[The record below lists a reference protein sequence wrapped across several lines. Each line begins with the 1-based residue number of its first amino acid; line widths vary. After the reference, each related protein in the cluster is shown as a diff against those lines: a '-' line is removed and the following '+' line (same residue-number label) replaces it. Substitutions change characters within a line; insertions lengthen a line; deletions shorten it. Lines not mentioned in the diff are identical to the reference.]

1 MAGAVRELVTKIK
14 FVVDRASI
22 SAANTATNNLKASLA
37 RASASAR
44 SASSGFSRFFS
55 DFRSGFKTGFATEF
69 DRLAQSSERASR
81 NISKVGASASGAF
94 STLRSLAGAMAAY
107 VSVSAIKA
115 TADEMMNL
123 DGRLRT
129 VTASDEERYEV
140 EKKLYDLSQRSRQ
153 NTSTTGD
160 LFFRMIRSG
169 RRFGLSADEA
179 LRATET
185 VAKALVVGG
194 ASTTEAQS
202 GVMQLGQALASGR
215 LQGEEYRS
223 VSENMSIIKDYIA
236 SYLNVTD
243 AELREMSSRGELTTE
258 VVLTAIKA
266 AAGAV
271 DAEFEKMPIT
281 IGQSLEMVGNGFNYF
296 VLRLEQRTGVFSGIA
311 KTIVKSFNKAS
322 VAVDE
327 FSKKYGGLFGRKKN
341 DKQTSSVS
349 AVTNQEASPWVSKAI
364 RYWETLKYK
373 ILEVKGTLDYF
384 FTSHEEQFGRIEE
397 SYLKLFGA
405 LETLAG
411 MIDGFLTP
419 LFEPLLELAATVME
433 VLSGVYASF
442 FSGFSEQMEQYGPL
456 WEQIML
462 KFRASINN
470 VTEALKIMKPYIE
483 IIADLVGRVLAGM
496 FTAFADAASAAL
508 ELVTGLLKGLAEMA
522 DYAIR
527 RTKEAVTGQKDAQL
541 QAMAHGNGGGGG
553 SFYSSNQEFTVN
565 VNSAEEAA
573 AYTNEVSGSGFPAD
587 VGE

>member
-22 SAANTATNNLKASLA
+22 SAANTATNNLKASIA
-37 RASASAR
+37 RASTSAR

-55 DFRSGFKTGFATEF
+55 DFKSGFKTGFATEF

-81 NISKVGASASGAF
+81 NISKVGTSASGAF

-115 TADEMMNL
+115 AADEMMNL
-123 DGRLRT
+123 DGRLRII
-129 VTASDEERYEV
+129 TASDEERYEV
-140 EKKLYDLSQRSRQ
+140 EKKLYDMSQRTRQ
-153 NTSTTGD
+153 DLSTTGD
-160 LFFRMIRSG
+160 LFFKIARSG
-169 RRFGLSADEA
+169 KDFGLSTEA
-179 LRATET
+179 AMRASET
-185 VAKALVVGG
+185 ISKALVVGG
-194 ASTTEAQS
+194 ASTMEAQATFL
-202 GVMQLGQALASGR
+202 QLGQALASGR
-215 LQGEEYRS
+215 LQGDEFRS
-223 VSENMSIIKDYIA
+223 LSENAPLLMGHIAKNLGVTVGELKD
-236 SYLNVTD
+236 L
-243 AELREMSSRGELTTE
+243 SRTGVLTTE
-258 VVLTAIKA
+258 VVLGAIA
-266 AAGAV
+266 ASAGAI
-271 DAEFEKMPIT
+271 DAEFTKMPMT
-281 IGQSLEMVGNGFNYF
+281 IGQALSVVGNGFSQF
-296 VLRLEQRTGVFSGIA
+296 ALRLEQRTGIFSGVA
-311 KTIVKSFNKAS
+311 NTIVGAFDLASKSVEAFA
-322 VAVDE
+322 D
-327 FSKKYGGLFGRKKN
+327 KYGGLFGRKKN

-349 AVTNQEASPWVSKAI
+349 AVTNQEASPWAAKAI
-364 RYWETLKYK
+364 RYWEALKYK
-373 ILEVKGTLDYF
+373 RLEVKDTLDYF

-442 FSGFSEQMEQYGPL
+442 FSGFAEQMEQYGPL

-462 KFRASINN
+462 KFRASIDN

-483 IIADLVGRVLAGM
+483 IIADLVGRVLAGA
-496 FTAFADAASAAL
+496 FTAFADAASAGL
-508 ELVTGLLKGLAEMA
+508 ELVTGLLKTLVEWA
-522 DYAIR
+522 DIAIR
-527 RTKEAVTGQKDAQL
+527 RTKEAITGQKDAQL

-553 SFYSSNQEFTVN
+553 RFYSSNQEFTVN

-587 VGE
+587 GGE